1 MGNKIQK
8 GNNNKRETKHKRKIT
23 RGEHWKKTHDREKK
37 EEKSGY
43 RQMGKKLQ
51 PRAGRNGIGLLTIQ
65 GGIFGSLA
73 RADGLG
79 GGNFRSHKYKTVIDR
94 EERLLELRFGRI
106 WNCINPSSK

>member
-1 MGNKIQK
+1 MHFKKWGTKY
-8 GNNNKRETKHKRKIT
+8 KRETTTKEKQNTKERSPEVNI
-23 RGEHWKKTHDREKK
+23 GKKTHDREKK

-51 PRAGRNGIGLLTIQ
+51 PRAGRNGTGLLTIQ

-94 EERLLELRFGRI
+94 EERLL
-106 WNCINPSSK
+106 